1 MSTNG
6 TPSTPAVAE
15 LVTRAR
21 RGELLAWHELFHSFR
36 NELARECVGRIP
48 RDLRSRFDPEDVIQA
63 AFLSAFEHIREFEYR
78 GEGSFRAWLR
88 RILDN
93 ALRDG
98 IKHHC
103 RTKRSPSLEKSGE
116 REGADPIANRRCD
129 RPEELAGDE
138 EDQRL
143 LRRALLNLPSEL
155 RQIVEL
161 RVDHEQTFTEIA
173 DQLELSP
180 TTVRRRVH
188 EALDRIQSELHPAA
202 AG

>member
-15 LVTRAR
+15 LVARAR
-21 RGELLAWHELFHSFR
+21 QGELLAWHALFHSFR

-103 RTKRSPSLEKSGE
+103 RTKRSPSLEKSGDQ
-116 REGADPIANRRCD
+116 EGADPLANRRCD
-129 RPEELAGDE
+129 RPEEVAGEE
-138 EDQRL
+138 EDRRR
-143 LRRALLNLPSEL
+143 LRRAVMNLPCEL
-155 RQIVEL
+155 RLIVEL
-161 RVDHEQTFTEIA
+161 RVDQGRTFNEIA
-173 DQLELSP
+173 DELELSP

-188 EALDRIQSELHPAA
+188 AALERIQHELHPAA